1 MNSKIGTLHIGI
13 CSDEICTTSVISR
26 QSRLVPPFFS
36 RIFLALLAFLSFFDK
51 ETDKNDDD
59 DDDREWKDLPRAA
72 VQCLY
77 FFFFEAVFIDEAKMY
92 THT

>member
-26 QSRLVPPFFS
+26 LNLVLSLLFFAHIS
-36 RIFLALLAFLSFFDK
+36 GPSGFFLSFFDK
-51 ETDKNDDD
+51 ETDKND